1 MEHIRII
8 APGDPGFDW
17 LYDLYMQSFPV
28 HEQRLRERQ
37 EGVLGHPEYHCD
49 LLCQGE
55 TRVGLL
61 MWWAGPGFLL
71 CGAFRHRPQLR
82 GQSWGSRALRE
93 FLAEG
98 DPVVLEIDPPEDP
111 VSRRR
116 KGFYE
121 GLGLVS
127 NPWPHIH
134 PPYRLEFS
142 GPRPGGD
149 DLSRRLG
156 RGTVPGA
163 LPDIWTRWSWQTA
176 LRRRRG
182 RKWSILQVP
191 ASASPV
197 RSPRPGSCGGRK
209 SG

>member
-61 MWWAGPGFLL
+61 MWWAGPGF
-71 CGAFRHRPQLR
+71 RY
-82 GQSWGSRALRE
+82 
-93 FLAEG
+93 
-98 DPVVLEIDPPEDP
+98 VEIDPPEDP

-142 GPRPGGD
+142 GHALEVMTFPGGWD
-149 DLSRRLG
+149 EGQYRRFARYLDE
-156 RGTVPGA
+156 TVMADRPQKVAGA
-163 LPDIWTRWSWQTA
+163 
-176 LRRRRG
+176 
-182 RKWSILQVP
+182 
-191 ASASPV
+191 
-197 RSPRPGSCGGRK
+197 
-209 SG
+209 

>member
-61 MWWAGPGFLL
+61 MWWAGPGFRYVEHF
-71 CGAFRHRPQLR
+71 AIAPQLR

-134 PPYRLEFS
+134 PPYRLEFLR
-142 GPRPGGD
+142 PRPGGD

-156 RGTVPGA
+156 RGTGTGA
-163 LPDIWTRWSWQTA
+163 LPDDLDEMVMA
-176 LRRRRG
+176 D
-182 RKWSILQVP
+182 
-191 ASASPV
+191 
-197 RSPRPGSCGGRK
+197 RPQKVAGA
-209 SG
+209 

>member
-61 MWWAGPGFLL
+61 MWWAGPGFRYVEHF
-71 CGAFRHRPQLR
+71 AIAPQLR

-116 KGFYE
+116 KGFYA
-121 GLGLVS
+121 GPCLQ
-127 NPWPHIH
+127 PMAPHPSPL
-134 PPYRLEFS
+134 PPGVLR
-142 GPRPGGD
+142 PRPGGD

-156 RGTVPGA
+156 RGTVPA
-163 LPDIWTRWSWQTA
+163 LCPIS
-176 LRRRRG
+176 G
-182 RKWSILQVP
+182 RDGHGRPPSEGGGGVSGP
-191 ASASPV
+191 SSRSRASASPV
-197 RSPRPGSCGGRK
+197 RSPRRK
-209 SG
+209 LRRA